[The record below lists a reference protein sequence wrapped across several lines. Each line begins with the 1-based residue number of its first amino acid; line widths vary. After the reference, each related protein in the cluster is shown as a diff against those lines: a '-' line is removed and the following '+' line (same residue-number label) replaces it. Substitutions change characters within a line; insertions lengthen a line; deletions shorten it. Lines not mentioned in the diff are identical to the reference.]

1 MPPNVFIPNPDRLS
15 GEQSV
20 APSGDVTTRL
30 LTAVQLAERWQVPP
44 SQVYRLARDGRVP
57 VVSVGRY
64 YRFRLDAIERWE
76 LESERVG

>member
-1 MPPNVFIPNPDRLS
+1 MTPNAFTPHPDRLS
-15 GEQSV
+15 VEQ
-20 APSGDVTTRL
+20 TTRL